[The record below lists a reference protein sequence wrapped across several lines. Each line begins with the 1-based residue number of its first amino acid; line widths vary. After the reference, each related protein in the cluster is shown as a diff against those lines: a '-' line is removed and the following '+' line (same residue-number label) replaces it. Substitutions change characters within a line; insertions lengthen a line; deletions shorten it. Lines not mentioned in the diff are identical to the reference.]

1 MKAIREKKYH
11 EVRSHF
17 DSAIDVAESKQN
29 GAKCDAYY
37 KLGLYLDNH
46 FRAHPDREKW
56 LKFWNDMGDYQ
67 KYNSSSKVDP
77 ARLKKLEQQMVQL
90 RQKSVNMYSPGHS
103 FVNLAAESIDMFQK
117 SINQGNKHAEDSL
130 YKILG
135 IVCDTAD
142 NLSEGMKPKAAEPR
156 LFETLN
162 VHKIENK
169 LFETFKTALQNL
181 PPENGLFLMSQL
193 LGRLSTSC
201 QPFRKALHDIILHIF
216 LSYPDQVMWQLLH
229 PIHNAD
235 RRYNYTKGANDRDK
249 EIGNIV
255 NQLLERVTDRSLRVK
270 IEDYKQMGKLLC
282 KLILE
287 KPKSS
292 SKINLNDMQFGP
304 QLVNLFGR
312 QEKKFLVPLK
322 RSIVPN
328 LHDRNGLDDDDH
340 DFMVSTGERETASQ
354 AVEKAKSRAL
364 RGIYIRK
371 GSIYRISEV

>member
-17 DSAIDVAESKQN
+17 DSAIEVAESKQN

-56 LKFWNDMGDYQ
+56 LEFWNKMGDYR
-67 KYNSSSKVDP
+67 KYKGSSKVESTT
-77 ARLKKLEQQMVQL
+77 LKKLEHQMSQT
-90 RQKSVNMYSPGHS
+90 REKSVSIDNHGQS

-142 NLSEGMKPKAAEPR
+142 ILSEGMKPTRDEPR
-156 LFETLN
+156 ILAALK
-162 VHKIENK
+162 VHQVENK
-169 LFETFKTALQNL
+169 LFETFKTALQTL

-249 EIGNIV
+249 EIGNLV
-255 NQLLERVTDRSLRVK
+255 NELLERVTDRSLRSK
-270 IEDYKQMGKLLC
+270 IDDYKKMGKLLC

-287 KPKSS
+287 QPPKSRA
-292 SKINLNDMQFGP
+292 KINLNDLQFGP
-304 QLVNLFGR
+304 QLVNLFSR
-312 QEKKFLVPLK
+312 QEKRFLVPLK

-328 LHDRNGLDDDDH
+328 LHDRNGYDDDD
-340 DFMVSTGERETASQ
+340 DFMLSTGERETASQ
-354 AVEKAKSRAL
+354 AVERAKSKAL
-364 RGIYIRK
+364 RGIYIRN
-371 GSIYRISEV
+371 

>member
-1 MKAIREKKYH
+1 MKAIREKKYR

-56 LKFWNDMGDYQ
+56 LQFWKDMGGYQ
-67 KYNSSSKVDP
+67 KYNSSSKKDP
-77 ARLKKLEQQMVQL
+77 ASLKKLEQQLLQS
-90 RQKSVNMYSPGHS
+90 RSKSVPMYNPEQS

-142 NLSEGMKPKAAEPR
+142 NLSEGMKPTSADSR
-156 LFETLN
+156 LFQALN
-162 VHKIENK
+162 VHKVENK

-181 PPENGLFLMSQL
+181 PPENGLFFMSQL

-235 RRYNYTKGANDRDK
+235 KRYNYTKGANDRDK
-249 EIGNIV
+249 EIGNLV

-270 IEDYKQMGKLLC
+270 IEDYKRMGKLLC
-282 KLILE
+282 KLILAQP
-287 KPKSS
+287 PKSR
-292 SKINLNDMQFGP
+292 SKMNLNDLEFGQ
-304 QLVNLFGR
+304 QLVNLFSR

-328 LHDRNGLDDDDH
+328 LHDRNGLDDHDDLV
-340 DFMVSTGERETASQ
+340 MSTLERETASQ
-354 AVEKAKSRAL
+354 AVEKAKSKAL
-364 RGIYIRK
+364 RGIYIRN
-371 GSIYRISEV
+371 